1 MNEQTNLKSHPQVGL
16 LGLYYDPYINTIW
29 LGSRV
34 HWYARRH
41 SKVLTLTFRASKFV
55 SIKKY
60 IFELYLCYTSNAMK
74 YLRRYLP
81 GTKKYPTV
89 HFVDFTIFVKINIY
103 SKKKNSQRPPLNK
116 QNQKLLIVSHLS
128 ELPDVP
134 AVCIVSEPHNVK
146 LIFMDL
152 IHSQAVVDF

>member
-1 MNEQTNLKSHPQVGL
+1 MARLCSNSNNFPYLQFAAVISYPFIPEDVLLNLKFFGKKATRQMYRGWMSAKEWLFLSSLVMNEQSNLKSHPQVGL

-34 HWYARRH
+34 HWYTRRH
-41 SKVLTLTFRASKFV
+41 SKVLSLTFRASKFV

-89 HFVDFTIFVKINIY
+89 HFVDFTI
-103 SKKKNSQRPPLNK
+103 L
-116 QNQKLLIVSHLS
+116 
-128 ELPDVP
+128 
-134 AVCIVSEPHNVK
+134 
-146 LIFMDL
+146 
-152 IHSQAVVDF
+152 